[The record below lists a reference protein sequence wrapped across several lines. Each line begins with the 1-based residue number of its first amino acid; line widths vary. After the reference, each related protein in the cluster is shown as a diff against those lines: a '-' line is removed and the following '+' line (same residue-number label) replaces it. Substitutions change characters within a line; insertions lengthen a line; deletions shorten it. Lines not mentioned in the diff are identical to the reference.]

1 MIKIYIWT
9 VQGKLPSGRAA
20 ATARRPT
27 LATHS
32 GVLTRHRTITDSV
45 RGSIVVTI
53 VKVILRRVSHLFFL
67 RECLCFFTLT
77 LNTSVIN
84 VHFLFWRVIFTPLR
98 GQTKREVFMSSPF
111 KEHLAANHSS
121 YPMKEPKQYET
132 KKQREEVHVQNR
144 HKEMF
149 STIYIYIFF
158 HKETCSVRHSS
169 QMPIYLDSS
178 PRTTSLWYA
187 SYMNWHIRD

>member
-1 MIKIYIWT
+1 MWDITQCLEPMIKIYIWT

-20 ATARRPT
+20 ATARCPT
-27 LATHS
+27 LTTHS

-84 VHFLFWRVIFTPLR
+84 VHFLFWRVIFTTLR

-111 KEHLAANHSS
+111 KEHLAATWQLLSNEGTQRVWN
-121 YPMKEPKQYET
+121 KIAERRGTCT
-132 KKQREEVHVQNR
+132 K
-144 HKEMF
+144 
-149 STIYIYIFF
+149 
-158 HKETCSVRHSS
+158 
-169 QMPIYLDSS
+169 
-178 PRTTSLWYA
+178 
-187 SYMNWHIRD
+187 